1 MFYKTARYKL
11 ESLKMSMRLFDK
23 TAPDGKIRSDSE
35 MIDLLITRCVL
46 QEYYPEERKLL
57 DAYHNWLDDQ
67 GLVEWVYD

>member
-1 MFYKTARYKL
+1 MTRYKL

-35 MIDLLITRCVL
+35 MIDLLITRCAL
-46 QEYYPEERKLL
+46 QEYYLEERKIL

-67 GLVEWVYD
+67 GLAEWAYD